1 MKMGLP
7 PVLRG
12 GRLADIAL
20 LDQVVH
26 LIGGVW
32 LGDADAV
39 GKLLDGGAA
48 EQIDHIHGIGLRG
61 AETAVPLPQETKQ
74 ALIAQQPEALIAL
87 DHATKQEKRPLSRKK
102 FKI

>member
-1 MKMGLP
+1 MEMGFP

-12 GRLADIAL
+12 GRFADIAL
-20 LDQVVH
+20 LDQVIH

-32 LGDADAV
+32 LRDADAV

-61 AETAVPLPQETKQ
+61 AEAAVPLPQETEQ
-74 ALIAQQPEALIAL
+74 ALVAQQPEALIAL
-87 DHATKQEKRPLSRKK
+87 DHTTKQEKRLLSQKK